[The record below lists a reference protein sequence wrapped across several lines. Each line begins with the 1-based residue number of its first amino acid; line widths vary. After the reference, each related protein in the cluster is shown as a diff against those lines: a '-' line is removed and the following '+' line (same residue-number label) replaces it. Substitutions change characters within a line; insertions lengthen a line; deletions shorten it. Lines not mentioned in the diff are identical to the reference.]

1 MINMFH
7 RLPLGAA
14 KSLLVVL
21 VFLSPAAATLARAA
35 MAIQQV
41 ETTSGIKAWLVEDYT
56 VPMVTIQFAF
66 RGGSTQDP
74 PGREGSVNLMSELLL
89 EGAGDLDSDAFQQQ
103 LDDVGAKINW
113 WVGLDA
119 VQGSLQVPVDRK
131 DDAFDLLRLAIE
143 RPRFDQAPMDRV
155 RAKIATG
162 ITAKAKDPLA
172 ISNVVWMKEI
182 YGDHPY
188 SRPLR
193 GTPESLAAATTCDLK
208 ALHNRVFARSNL
220 VIAVTGAI
228 DADALKSAMDQIFG
242 RLPAEPSLMPVP
254 ETAPKLAQFISLPY
268 DLPQNKLIL
277 AYPGVSRKDP
287 QFFAAY
293 LMNHILGAE
302 AFTSRLWNEVREKRG
317 LTYGI
322 NSYLENHDHASALV
336 IDTTTRADRAGET
349 LSIIDTEIKRM
360 ADEGVTEEELEM
372 AKKTR
377 LGGYAINNF
386 MSSVQTANTL
396 VGIQLDNLGIDFL
409 DERQRLIEA
418 VTVEDISSAARRLL
432 SAKPALMIVG
442 PPLEGRKDEVD
453 RESHPLRRQH
463 SY

>member
-1 MINMFH
+1 MNMFR

-21 VFLSPAAATLARAA
+21 VFLSPAAATPARA

-103 LDDVGAKINW
+103 LDDVGAKINL

-119 VQGSLQVPVDRK
+119 VEVNLQVPVERK

-155 RAKIATG
+155 RAKIVTG
-162 ITAKAKDPLA
+162 ITAEAKDPLA
-172 ISNVVWMKEI
+172 VSGDVWMKAI

-188 SRPLR
+188 SRPVQ
-193 GTPESLAAATTCDLK
+193 GSPESLAAATTSDLK

-220 VIAVTGAI
+220 VIAATGAI

-242 RLPAEPSLMPVP
+242 RLPAEPSLMPVS

-268 DLPQNKLIL
+268 DLPQNKLLL

-293 LMNHILGAE
+293 LMNHILGGE
-302 AFTSRLWNEVREKRG
+302 SFTSRLWNEVREKRG

-322 NSYLENHDHASALV
+322 QSHAENYDHASAFV
-336 IDTTTRADRAGET
+336 INTATRADRAGET
-349 LSIIDTEIKRM
+349 LSVIDTEIKRM

-372 AKKTR
+372 AKRTR
-377 LGGYAINNF
+377 LGGYAIHNF
-386 MSSVQTANTL
+386 NSSNATANTL
-396 VGIQLDNLGIDFL
+396 VDIQLKNLGIDFL

-418 VTVEDISSAARRLL
+418 VTVEDISSVAKRLL

-442 PPLEGRKDEVD
+442 PPLEGKKG
-453 RESHPLRRQH
+453 
-463 SY
+463 

>member
-1 MINMFH
+1 MMNMFH

-21 VFLSPAAATLARAA
+21 VFLSPAATPARAA

-89 EGAGDLDSDAFQQQ
+89 EGAGDLDSDAFRQQ
-103 LDDVGAKINW
+103 LDDIGAEIGLSA
-113 WVGLDA
+113 GLDA

-155 RAKIATG
+155 RAQIVTG

-172 ISNVVWMKEI
+172 VSNVVWMKEI

-188 SRPLR
+188 SRPVQ
-193 GTPESLAAATTCDLK
+193 GSPESLAAATTSDLK

-242 RLPAEPSLMPVP
+242 RLPAESSLMPVS

-268 DLPQNKLIL
+268 DLPQNELLL
-277 AYPGVSRKDP
+277 AYPGVSLKDP

-293 LMNHILGAE
+293 LMNHILGGD
-302 AFTSRLWNEVREKRG
+302 AFMSRLWNEVREKRG

-322 NSYLENHDHASALV
+322 NSYLELGDHASALL
-336 IDTTTRADRAGET
+336 IRTATRADRAGET

-372 AKKTR
+372 AKETVI
-377 LGGYAINNF
+377 GGYAIHNLT
-386 MSSVQTANTL
+386 SSVQTANTL
-396 VGIQLDNLGIDFL
+396 VGIQLKNLDIDFI
-409 DERQRLIEA
+409 DERQGLIEA
-418 VTVEDISSAARRLL
+418 VTVEDISSAAKRLL

-442 PPLEGRKDEVD
+442 PPLEGKKG
-453 RESHPLRRQH
+453 
-463 SY
+463 

>member
-1 MINMFH
+1 MNMFH

-21 VFLSPAAATLARAA
+21 VFLSPAAATPARAA

-155 RAKIATG
+155 RAKIVTG
-162 ITAKAKDPLA
+162 ITAEAKDPLA
-172 ISNVVWMKEI
+172 LSNVVGMKAI

-188 SRPLR
+188 SRPVR
-193 GTPESLAAATTCDLK
+193 GSPESLAAATTSDLK

-242 RLPAEPSLMPVP
+242 RLPAEPSLMPVS

-268 DLPQNKLIL
+268 DLPQNDLLL

-293 LMNHILGAE
+293 LMNHILGGE

-322 NSYLENHDHASALV
+322 QSNLVNLDHASALL
-336 IDTTTRADRAGET
+336 IGTATRADRAGET

-377 LGGYAINNF
+377 LGGYAIHNF
-386 MSSVQTANTL
+386 KSSVQTANTL

-418 VTVEDISSAARRLL
+418 VTVEDISSAAKRLL

-442 PPLEGRKDEVD
+442 PPLEGKKG
-453 RESHPLRRQH
+453 
-463 SY
+463 

>member
-1 MINMFH
+1 MNMFR

-21 VFLSPAAATLARAA
+21 VFLSPAAATPARA

-74 PGREGSVNLMSELLL
+74 PGREGSVNLMSRLLR

-103 LDDVGAKINW
+103 LDDVGAKINL

-119 VQGSLQVPVDRK
+119 VEVNLQVPVERK

-155 RAKIATG
+155 RAQIVTG
-162 ITAKAKDPLA
+162 ITAAAKDPQA
-172 ISNVVWMKEI
+172 VSRDVWMKAI

-188 SRPLR
+188 SRPVQ
-193 GTPESLAAATTCDLK
+193 GSPESLAAATTSDLK

-220 VIAVTGAI
+220 VIAATGAI

-242 RLPAEPSLMPVP
+242 RLPAEPSLMPVS

-268 DLPQNKLIL
+268 DLPQNKLLL

-293 LMNHILGAE
+293 LMNHILGGE
-302 AFTSRLWNEVREKRG
+302 SFTSRLWNEVREKRG
-317 LTYGI
+317 LTYSI
-322 NSYLENHDHASALV
+322 QSYPENYDHASAFV
-336 IDTTTRADRAGET
+336 INTATRADRAGET
-349 LSIIDTEIKRM
+349 LSVIDTEIKRM

-372 AKKTR
+372 AKRSR
-377 LGGYAINNF
+377 LGGYAIHNF
-386 MSSVQTANTL
+386 NSSNATANTL
-396 VGIQLDNLGIDFL
+396 VDIQLKNLGIDFL

-418 VTVEDISSAARRLL
+418 VTVEDISSAAKRLL

-442 PPLEGRKDEVD
+442 PPLEGKKG
-453 RESHPLRRQH
+453 
-463 SY
+463 